1 LPASS
6 NLVREVA
13 VMRPFSLGVT
23 TLVHGFYA
31 MVWLALVF
39 DVASPTFNLSMP
51 QWGPTQAVVWIA
63 LLFTASA
70 ALGVVAHTIS
80 RSVFHGPKERWAM
93 KVLVSPTVQ
102 HRFADL
108 GDLQTF
114 PGGPSYAEVLKAEG
128 ADRLRKSGA
137 FLQALEW
144 ELLTRA
150 PAVWDAVQSRRD
162 QYRLARGFILITAAF
177 APILPLW
184 DPVRALDSQGAIGPF
199 PLIRTQLFLL
209 SVLAAAVCFAAF
221 RERTFRYAAAMLL
234 AYATVEGE
242 RKKGRS

>member
-1 LPASS
+1 
-6 NLVREVA
+6 
-13 VMRPFSLGVT
+13 MRPFTLGVT
-23 TLVHGFYA
+23 TVVHGFYA
-31 MVWLALVF
+31 MVWVAIVL
-39 DVASPTFNLSMP
+39 DVGSQTFNLSMP
-51 QWGPTQAVVWIA
+51 QWGATQAVVWIA

-70 ALGVVAHTIS
+70 ALGVVVHTIS
-80 RSVFHGPKERWAM
+80 RSVFHGPKERWEMA
-93 KVLVSPTVQ
+93 VLVSPTVQ

-114 PGGPSYAEVLKAEG
+114 PGGPSYGEVIKAEG

-137 FLQALEW
+137 FLQALQW

-150 PAVWDAVQSRRD
+150 PAVWDAVQARRD
-162 QYRLARGFILITAAF
+162 QYRLARGFILVSAAF

-184 DPVRALDSQGAIGPF
+184 EPVRALDSQGAIGPF
-199 PLIRTQLFLL
+199 PIIRAQLFLL
-209 SVLAAAVCFAAF
+209 SVLAAAICYAAF

-242 RKKGRS
+242 RQKGRSR

>member
-1 LPASS
+1 
-6 NLVREVA
+6 
-13 VMRPFSLGVT
+13 MRPFTLGGT

-31 MVWLALVF
+31 MVWLAIVL
-39 DVASPTFNLSMP
+39 DVGSPTFNLSMP

-70 ALGVVAHTIS
+70 ALGVVVHTIS
-80 RSVFHGPKERWAM
+80 RSVFHRSKERWEMA
-93 KVLVSPTVQ
+93 VLVSPTVQ

-128 ADRLRKSGA
+128 AERLRKSGA
-137 FLQALEW
+137 FLQALEY

-150 PAVWDAVQSRRD
+150 PIVWEAVQSRRD

-199 PLIRTQLFLL
+199 PIIRTQLFLL
-209 SVLAAAVCFAAF
+209 SVLAAAVCFVSF

-234 AYATVEGE
+234 GYAAVEGE
-242 RKKGRS
+242 RKKER